1 MAITDRDTVKSLLNI
16 STGDTSKDAWIDALI
31 PQIEEDYVSI
41 RNKPFDV
48 GTKNNFSAA
57 AALGADREIRITIG
71 NYAIAG
77 ESAGTEYDILLR
89 SGDTANIIARRAM
102 NQIEPSGYYNV
113 TAPLANAT
121 SSSADIYLRE
131 RFEKWTENFSVLDV
145 SVSGLPAGLSAT
157 VTKMQTLYP
166 DGAEFT
172 ASKMIAYH
180 MNAGIKEGVEAES
193 LGDYSIKYKTESK
206 AEDYPK
212 PIIAG
217 IKRYVRT
224 L

>member
-31 PQIEEDYVSI
+31 PQVEEDYVNI
-41 RNKPFDV
+41 RGKPFEV
-48 GTKNNFSAA
+48 GTKVNFTASAA
-57 AALGADREIRITIG
+57 LSADREVTFTIG
-71 NYAIAG
+71 NYSSAG
-77 ESAGTEYDILLR
+77 GTDGTEYDILLR
-89 SGDTANIIARRAM
+89 SGDTANVIARRMM
-102 NQIEPSGYYNV
+102 NQIEPSGYYYI
-113 TAPLANAT
+113 TAPLATAT
-121 SSSADIYLRE
+121 SSSADVYLRE
-131 RFEKWTENFSVLDV
+131 RYEKWTENYSVLDL
-145 SVSGLPAGLSAT
+145 SASGVPAGLT
-157 VTKMQTLYP
+157 VTITKMQTLYP

-172 ASKMIAYH
+172 AAKMIQYH
-180 MNAGIKEGVEAES
+180 MNAGLAEGIDSES

-212 PIIAG
+212 PIVAG